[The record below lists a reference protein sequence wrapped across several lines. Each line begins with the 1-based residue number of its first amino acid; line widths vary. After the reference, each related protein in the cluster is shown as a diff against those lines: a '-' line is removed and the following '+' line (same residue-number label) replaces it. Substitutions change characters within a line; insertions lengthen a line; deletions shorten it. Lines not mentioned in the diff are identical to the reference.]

1 MTTRNY
7 LLFRNALFLSY
18 QSDADMGRWFV
29 GGDCLGWIYARLLPR
44 PDLKDMCCPLMEDW
58 GWYASL
64 ATRDTKVHV
73 ELLLYSHIAGYWI
86 LGIGTKS
93 PGLWKKP
100 LAVRNEAHERV
111 ADAIDVIVRE
121 DEYFESYGWH
131 ADDRFD
137 AAALTQGIGELER
150 VANANQRWKNIT
162 TRKCP
167 NCNALCPEYRRS
179 CLACGYELGRQ
190 ELD

>member
-73 ELLLYSHIAGYWI
+73 ELLLYSYIAGYWI

-137 AAALTQGIGELER
+137 AAALTQGIGELDR